1 MAKLYNGHELKCR
14 YCNEDME
21 VDDVDH
27 YFQTNYDI
35 YWRCPKCGAGAIEKI
50 RFNMRY
56 SLRVYRASN

>member
-1 MAKLYNGHELKCR
+1 MAKVYNGHELTCR

-21 VDDVDH
+21 VDDVDY

-35 YWRCPKCGAGAIEKI
+35 YWCCPKCGSSAIEKI
-50 RFNMRY
+50 RFGKRY